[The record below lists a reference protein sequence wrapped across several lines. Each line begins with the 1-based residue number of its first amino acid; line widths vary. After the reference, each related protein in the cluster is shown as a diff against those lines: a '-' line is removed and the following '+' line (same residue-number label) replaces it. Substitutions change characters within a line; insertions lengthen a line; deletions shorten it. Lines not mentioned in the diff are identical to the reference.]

1 MAMLLLKEVPQ
12 YESLLEVSKRYPE
25 LDPSAMEAFLHLMR
39 TSNELSE
46 AFDAL
51 HASHN
56 ISHGRFIVLML
67 LNRAPEKP
75 VNPADLAD
83 RASVTRAT
91 MTGLI
96 DTLERD
102 GFVKREHT
110 LDDRRM
116 MHVRLTAEGRG
127 YFAKILPDYFRRVA
141 LVMSQLTP
149 DDRKVLV
156 SLMGKVQQSLP
167 VIAAGLPPKSTIA

>member
-1 MAMLLLKEVPQ
+1 MLLLKEVPK
-12 YESLLEVSKRYPE
+12 YEGLLESSKRYPE

-39 TSNELSE
+39 TSTELLE
-46 AFDAL
+46 TFDAL

-56 ISHGRFIVLML
+56 ISRGRFIVLML
-67 LNRAPEKP
+67 LNRDADKP
-75 VNPADLAD
+75 VNLADLAD

-102 GFVKREHT
+102 GFVRREHT

-116 MHVRLTAEGRG
+116 MLVRLTAEGRG
-127 YFAKILPDYFRRVA
+127 YFEKILPAYFRQVA
-141 LVMSQLTP
+141 GVMSQLTVA
-149 DDRKVLV
+149 DRKALV
-156 SLMGKVQQSLP
+156 ALMGKIQQSLP
-167 VIAAGLPPKSTIA
+167 AIGAAPPPRPLVV

>member
-1 MAMLLLKEVPQ
+1 MTMLLLKEVPK
-12 YESLLEVSKRYPE
+12 YECLLESAKRYPE
-25 LDPSAMEAFLHLMR
+25 LDPSATEAFLHLMR
-39 TSNELSE
+39 TSTELTE

-67 LNRAPEKP
+67 LNRDPEKP

-91 MTGLI
+91 ITGLI

-116 MHVRLTAEGRG
+116 MLVRLTAEGRG
-127 YFAKILPDYFRRVA
+127 YFDKILPDYFRQVASVMSHLTAADRKA
-141 LVMSQLTP
+141 LVA
-149 DDRKVLV
+149 
-156 SLMGKVQQSLP
+156 LMGKIQQELP
-167 VIAAGLPPKSTIA
+167 AILIARTLQPTA

>member
-1 MAMLLLKEVPQ
+1 MTMLLLKEVPK
-12 YESLLEVSKRYPE
+12 YECLLESSKRYPE

-39 TSNELSE
+39 TSTELTE
-46 AFDAL
+46 AFGAL

-67 LNRAPEKP
+67 LNRDPEKP

-83 RASVTRAT
+83 RANVTRAT
-91 MTGLI
+91 ITGLI

-102 GFVKREHT
+102 GLVKREHT

-116 MHVRLTAEGRG
+116 MLVRLTAEGRG
-127 YFAKILPDYFRRVA
+127 YFNKILPDYFRQVASVMSHLTVADRKA
-141 LVMSQLTP
+141 LVT
-149 DDRKVLV
+149 
-156 SLMGKVQQSLP
+156 LMGKIQQTMP
-167 VIAAGLPPKSTIA
+167 AIRAGPLPKSTAA